1 VDVSWA
7 RGNPTTTVVVENQL
21 AGQPLA
27 LFRRQFWPATEQACL
42 KPARSGRLSPA
53 LSRPEGNVA
62 PPTSVHASSRR
73 QERHL
78 NNSHKLT
85 GTQALSE
92 KPEQAPASPLAHGG
106 RTLPAVTIDTY
117 NEDLRDDDG
126 FVGDRASRR
135 AFRAIL
141 AEWRDKLR
149 ERGDDPFGDTPTEEI
164 SKSKLDK
171 MLAGDDAVLAGLVH
185 TVVEEF
191 AGELA
196 VVVRRFMRLPSWKGT
211 ERIVIGGGLIASR
224 IGELAMGR
232 ASIML
237 AGAGVDVELRP
248 ITNHPDEAG
257 LIGAVQL
264 APSWILAGH
273 DAILAADIGGTN
285 IRVGIVELNV
295 DKRGKVNLEEAD
307 VWKRQH
313 WRHADDKP
321 TREEAIQHIADMME
335 KLIDR
340 ADEDKIKLAPFMGI
354 GCPGLIDEHGFI
366 LKGGQNLPG
375 NWEGQDFNLAATL
388 GARLPRIGGH
398 EVFIQIHND
407 AVVQGLSEVPNM
419 ADVSH
424 WGVMTI
430 GTGLGNARFTNR
442 TDT

>member
-1 VDVSWA
+1 LSTSTDNA
-7 RGNPTTTVVVENQL
+7 KG
-21 AGQPLA
+21 
-27 LFRRQFWPATEQACL
+27 EQVHT
-42 KPARSGRLSPA
+42 KPAPA
-53 LSRPEGNVA
+53 I
-62 PPTSVHASSRR
+62 
-73 QERHL
+73 
-78 NNSHKLT
+78 
-85 GTQALSE
+85 
-92 KPEQAPASPLAHGG
+92 LAHGG
-106 RTLPAVTIDTY
+106 HVLPAVTVDTY
-117 NEDLRDDDG
+117 NEELRDEEG

-141 AEWRDKLR
+141 TDWRDKLK
-149 ERGDDPFGDTPTEEI
+149 EHGDDPFDGAPIEEI

-171 MLAGDDAVLAGLVH
+171 LLAGDDPVLAGLVH

-196 VVVRRFMRLPSWKGT
+196 VVVRRFLRLPSWKGT
-211 ERIVIGGGLIASR
+211 ERIVLGGGLIASR

-232 ASIML
+232 ASIIL
-237 AGAGVDVELRP
+237 TGNGLDVELRA

-264 APSWILAGH
+264 APSWVLAGH
-273 DAILAADIGGTN
+273 DAILAIDIGGTN
-285 IRVGIVELNV
+285 IRAGVIELNA
-295 DKRGKVNLEEAD
+295 DKRGSVEEAD

-321 TREEAIQHIADMME
+321 VRDETIERIGAMLT

-340 ADEDKIKLAPFMGI
+340 AAEDKLKLAPFVGV
-354 GCPGLIDEHGFI
+354 GCPGLIDEHGSI

-375 NWEGQDFNLAATL
+375 NWESEGFNLPAAL
-388 GARLPRIGGH
+388 AAHVPRIGGH
-398 EVFIQIHND
+398 ELFILVHND

-419 ADVSH
+419 ADVDH

-442 TDT
+442 RDEDGSA